1 MSLHVCAN
9 MHIHIK
15 HMRMHNVAAMPIHM
29 YARVCVR
36 LHMKIYMHMTVHTLV
51 RGRYTAGF
59 ILHEPDTQKGK
70 VCLVTH

>member
-29 YARVCVR
+29 YARVCVCAPAHENLHAYDCAHTCQRQVYCR
-36 LHMKIYMHMTVHTLV
+36 LHS
-51 RGRYTAGF
+51 A
-59 ILHEPDTQKGK
+59 
-70 VCLVTH
+70 